1 MIHNII
7 YWGLYLLFLYSSIPK
22 KYKSFTILS
31 NLVSLTHA
39 LITITGS
46 LYFILNE
53 TWNQDTFNNKLWLI
67 NISSSYF
74 IYDIVFII
82 INKLFINKLFIN
94 KLLTNTDYIF
104 LLHHVLIIIVYYITL
119 KYDYGS
125 KLVIYT
131 IFWGELTNPLQITWG
146 LSRYL
151 KYTKLE
157 EYLFPIFSFNF
168 IVIRT
173 SVIPYMNYTII
184 KTLFNNN
191 NNYLPNICLS
201 ILSVLGN
208 IGGII
213 WVKNVIN
220 KINIHKF
227 F

>member
-22 KYKSFTILS
+22 KYKSFTIVS

-146 LSRYL
+146 LSRYF
-151 KYTKLE
+151 KYTKFE
-157 EYLFPIFSFNF
+157 EYLFPVFSFNF

-173 SVIPYMNYTII
+173 LVIPYINYTII
-184 KTLFNNN
+184 KSLFNNN
-191 NNYLPNICLS
+191 NYYLPNICLS

-213 WVKNVIN
+213 WVKNINN